1 MTPRIQPIR
10 WTNPARGSS
19 RKGRTVVVLYL
30 KQEIVDEIRAE
41 AMRKGVSLSE
51 QLRQVIDWGLASM
64 EEVKK

>member
-1 MTPRIQPIR
+1 M
-10 WTNPARGSS
+10 
-19 RKGRTVVVLYL
+19 LYL

>member
-1 MTPRIQPIR
+1 VTPRIQPIR
-10 WTNPARGSS
+10 WNNPARGSS
-19 RKGRTVVVLYL
+19 RKGRAVVVLYL